1 MDKVLSYNQKSNGED
16 WFSLTGQYNEDDI
29 KAIKDP
35 NGGQAENPKT
45 AIPSPFAQL
54 DLVKNAFEHIAKD
67 QRLLGSR
74 MDMRLVSYALDI
86 AQMFY
91 NFDEM
96 KSMYGVQLVQWN
108 MTHLQMLLNDPSHK
122 LLGETLQMFID
133 QDASAYNFSQ
143 NMSIYFIVYNNQVI
157 GSTSPASLFM
167 ASPNAN
173 CMDQIQVEQGKVLF
187 GEWRN
192 LWERNPKFVKYF
204 YAIFTAFPELKK
216 MCTEVNNYLIE
227 NFKAME
233 RLGPDYVKTRLEIIS
248 EIGNPEAS
256 DQESAKKA
264 REYLNRNYMPIEN
277 GVNVLGFPL
286 YQCRQED
293 VNAAISQSD
302 FVIVPSQ
309 PDAMADPRKPLVL
322 QNNLDTL
329 ASDPFIYV
337 TYPWD
342 NATVIT
348 PQMYAEQDIN
358 KRILPATTHQ
368 YPWLTDDDFFQ
379 PTMIKLDYPVDSE
392 CFFNGNIKTIS
403 RDVDNNGFLLPLKP
417 LFFKYFTMKDLLTGT
432 IAGQPVFE
440 MHHQRIGGQEAVTAI
455 LRVRVNKTEKNPYS
469 FITLQRTYVE
479 SVNGEYS
486 FDKTNNYGKFVRVAF
501 ALAVFPFAKRADL
514 NRYHVQLTDRALGN
528 LAGCDLALEFYRN
541 GMREHIQDVVSR
553 QRSLKRLKNM
563 GSSFY
568 SLDSVFDLMNVVL
581 SDDRGKR
588 IAEGLVAPQWI
599 EDEGGTSA
607 FTFAVD
613 FGTTN
618 THVESMK
625 DDHLPLPLKIEK
637 DSRER
642 LVATLYNGNDESKYL
657 FEVVMRQE
665 FIPQVLGDEYG
676 FPQRTV
682 LSECDR
688 LDPVSIDRIE
698 ALGDANIPFIYE
710 KESAGNYNRITANLK
725 WSTDPSNKK
734 RISCYLT
741 ELALLMRAKVL
752 LDGGDLR
759 KTRLVWFYPLSLQP
773 GNIENMKKTWGQIM
787 KNVFGIEPTEDNLI
801 QMPESI
807 APYYFYK
814 AHPDRF
820 KAAASTVASI
830 DIGGGTSDVAVFQ
843 ENSTKPTLLTS
854 FRFAANAIFGDAYSD
869 VPQGD
874 SNPMVRKYVEY
885 FKNLF
890 DADEEKYDDLNAI
903 LADIA
908 SKRKSE
914 DINAFLFSIENNKVT
929 KDNPVFSYNELLNTD
944 SSRKLLFVYFYV
956 TLIYYVANMMKKRGL
971 QKPRNVMFS
980 GTGSKVLDIVGSQ
993 EELDLLT
1000 KTIIEIIYDEKYE
1013 DGAFAI
1019 VKEKDCPKQITCQ
1032 GGLYQVRNQSGMLQ
1046 VKEVNNELANYDN
1059 TIRTNFSLISREG
1072 ITYADMAD
1080 PERRQEIVKD
1090 VVDEVKRY
1098 NEFFSKLCD
1107 DIHVTDHFLVD
1118 MKSINT
1124 FRELAN
1130 RDLEHHLVQG
1140 WESAQKNQNDKNEN
1154 DEIAD
1159 ILFFYPIVGS
1169 IRYNLL
1175 ENLGS

>member
-45 AIPSPFAQL
+45 ASPSPFAQL

-67 QRLLGSR
+67 PRLLGSR

-96 KSMYGVQLVQWN
+96 KSMYGVQLVEWN
-108 MTHLQMLLNDPSHK
+108 MNHLQMLLNDPSHQ
-122 LLGETLQMFID
+122 LLGETLQMFIT

-216 MCTEVNNYLIE
+216 MCNEVNNYLIE
-227 NFKAME
+227 NFKVME
-233 RLGPDYVKTRLEIIS
+233 HVGPDYAKTRLEIIS
-248 EIGNPEAS
+248 EIGNPEAA
-256 DQESAKKA
+256 DQESAMKA
-264 REYLNRNYMPIEN
+264 REYLNRNYMQIEN

-293 VNAAISQSD
+293 VNAAIAQSD

-309 PDAMADPRKPLVL
+309 PDALADPRKPLVL
-322 QNNLDTL
+322 QNNLSTL
-329 ASDPFIYV
+329 SSDPFIYV

-342 NATVIT
+342 NSTVIT
-348 PQMYAEQDIN
+348 PEMYAEQDIN

-379 PTMIKLDYPVDSE
+379 PTMIKLDFPIDRE
-392 CFFNGNIKTIS
+392 CFFDGNIKPFS
-403 RDVDNNGFLLPLKP
+403 RDVDDNSFLLPLKP
-417 LFFKYFTMKDLLTGT
+417 VFFKYFTMKDLLTGT
-432 IAGQPVFE
+432 VAGQPVFE
-440 MHHQRIGGQEAVTAI
+440 MQHTRIGGQEAVKAI
-455 LRVRVNKTEKNPYS
+455 LRIRVKKTEKNPYS
-469 FITLQRTYVE
+469 YITLQRTYVE
-479 SVNGEYS
+479 AVNGDLTY
-486 FDKTNNYGKFVRVAF
+486 DRTNDYGKFIGVSF

-514 NRYHVQLTDRALGN
+514 NRYHVQLIDRALGT
-528 LAGCDLALEFYRN
+528 LSGSDISLQFYRN
-541 GMREHIQDVVSR
+541 GMREPIVEPVTR
-553 QRSLKRLKNM
+553 QRSLKRVKNM
-563 GSSFY
+563 GSTFY
-568 SLDSVFDLMNVVL
+568 SIGTDFDLMNVVV
-581 SDDRGKR
+581 SNDRGQYV
-588 IAEGLVAPQWI
+588 AEGLVAPQWI
-599 EDEGGTSA
+599 EGESGTSA

-618 THVESMK
+618 THVESMQ
-625 DDHLPLPLKIEK
+625 DDQLPRPLKIENE
-637 DSRER
+637 SRER
-642 LVATLYNGNDESKYL
+642 LIATLYNGSDQSKYL
-657 FEVVMRQE
+657 FEIVMKQE
-665 FIPQVLGDEYG
+665 FIPKILGTDYG

-682 LSECDR
+682 LSECER
-688 LDPVSIDRIE
+688 LDTMSIDRIE

-710 KESAGNYNRITANLK
+710 KESVGIGNRIIANLK

-752 LDGGDLR
+752 LDGGDMR
-759 KTRLVWFYPLSLQP
+759 KTRLVWFYPLSMQH

-843 ENSTKPTLLTS
+843 ENSAKPTLLTS

-874 SNPMVRKYVEY
+874 TNPMLKKYVAY

-890 DADEEKYDDLNAI
+890 DADEDKYDELNGI
-903 LADIA
+903 MDDITA
-908 SKRKSE
+908 KRKSE
-914 DINAFLFSIENNKVT
+914 DINAFFFSIENNKVT

-956 TLIYYVANMMKKRGL
+956 TLIYYVASMMKKRGL

-1000 KTIIEIIYDEKYE
+1000 KKIIEVIYDEKYD
-1013 DGAFAI
+1013 DGAFAVI
-1019 VKEKDCPKQITCQ
+1019 KEKDCPKQITCQ
-1032 GGLYQVRNQSGMLQ
+1032 GGLYQVRDRNGMMQ
-1046 VKEVNNELANYDN
+1046 VKEVNTELANYDN
-1059 TIRTNFSLISREG
+1059 DIRTNFSLIRREG
-1072 ITYADMAD
+1072 ITYADMAN
-1080 PERRQEIVKD
+1080 PERRQEIVK
-1090 VVDEVKRY
+1090 EVTEEVRQY
-1098 NEFFSKLCD
+1098 NDFFSKFCD

-1118 MKSINT
+1118 MKSINL

-1140 WESAQKNQNDKNEN
+1140 WESAQKNQDEKNEN

-1169 IRYNLL
+1169 MRYNLI
-1175 ENLGS
+1175 ENLNS

>member
-67 QRLLGSR
+67 PRLLGSR

-96 KSMYGVQLVQWN
+96 KSMYGVQLVEWN
-108 MTHLQMLLNDPSHK
+108 MSHLQMLLNDESHR
-122 LLGETLQMFID
+122 LLGETLKMFID

-143 NMSIYFIVYNNQVI
+143 NMSIYFIVYNNQVV

-173 CMDQIQVEQGKVLF
+173 CMQQIQVEQGKVLF

-204 YAIFTAFPELKK
+204 YAVFTAFPELKK
-216 MCTEVNNYLIE
+216 MCSEVNNYLIE
-227 NFKAME
+227 NFKIME
-233 RLGPDYVKTRLEIIS
+233 RIGPDYAKTRSEIIS
-248 EIGNPEAS
+248 EIGNPEAA
-256 DQESAKKA
+256 DQESAMKA
-264 REYLNRNYMPIEN
+264 RDYLNRNYIQIEN

-286 YQCRQED
+286 YQCRPED
-293 VNAAISQSD
+293 VNAAIAQSD

-309 PDAMADPRKPLVL
+309 PDAIADPRKPLVL
-322 QNNLDTL
+322 QNNLSTL

-348 PQMYAEQDIN
+348 PDMYAEHDIN

-379 PTMIKLDYPVDSE
+379 PTMIKLDFPIDKD
-392 CFFNGNIKTIS
+392 CFFDGNAKAFS
-403 RDVDNNGFLLPLKP
+403 RDVDDNSFLLPLKP
-417 LFFKYFTMKDLLTGT
+417 TFFKYFTMKDLMTGT
-432 IAGQPVFE
+432 VAGQPIFE
-440 MHHQRIGGQEAVTAI
+440 MQHLRIGGQEAVKVI
-455 LRVRVNKTEKNPYS
+455 LRIRVKKTEKSPYS
-469 FITLQRTYVE
+469 FITMQRTYVE
-479 SVNGEYS
+479 SVNGDLTY
-486 FDKTNNYGKFVRVAF
+486 DRTNDYGKFVGVSF
-501 ALAVFPFAKRADL
+501 ALGVFPFVKRADI
-514 NRYHVQLTDRALGN
+514 NRYHVQLIDRALSN
-528 LAGCDLALEFYRN
+528 LAGSDISLEFYRN
-541 GMREHIQDVVSR
+541 GLREQIIEPVTR
-553 QRSLKRLKNM
+553 QRSLKRVKNM
-563 GSSFY
+563 GSTYY
-568 SLDSVFDLMNVVL
+568 SIESDFDLMNVVVT
-581 SDDRGKR
+581 DDRGQR
-588 IAEGLVAPQWI
+588 VAEGLVAPQWI
-599 EDEGGTSA
+599 ENENGTSA

-618 THVESMK
+618 THVECTR
-625 DDHLPLPLKIEK
+625 DDQTPQPLMINNE
-637 DSRER
+637 SRER
-642 LVATLYNGNDESKYL
+642 LVATLYNGSDSSKYL
-657 FEVVMRQE
+657 FEIVMRQE
-665 FIPQVLGDEYG
+665 FVPKVLGDDYC

-682 LSECDR
+682 LSECER
-688 LDPVSIDRIE
+688 LDASKIDRIE

-710 KESAGNYNRITANLK
+710 KESIGIGNRIIANLK
-725 WSTDPSNKK
+725 WSTDPSNMK
-734 RISCYLT
+734 RILCYLT

-752 LDGGDLR
+752 LDGGDMR
-759 KTRLVWFYPLSLQP
+759 KTRLVWFYPLSMQK
-773 GNIENMKKTWGQIM
+773 GNIGKLKTAWSQVMKS
-787 KNVFGIEPTEDNLI
+787 VFGLTATEENLI

-814 AHPDRF
+814 NHPDRF

-830 DIGGGTSDVAVFQ
+830 DIGGGTSDIAIFK
-843 ENSTKPTLLTS
+843 ENSDSPTLLTS

-874 SNPMVRKYVEY
+874 SNPMVKKYVAY

-890 DADEEKYDDLNAI
+890 DADEEKYDELNGI
-903 LADIA
+903 MDDITA
-908 SKRKSE
+908 KRKSE
-914 DINAFLFSIENNKVT
+914 DINAFLFSVENNKVA
-929 KDNPVFSYNELLNTD
+929 KNNPVLSYNELLSND
-944 SSRKLLFVYFYV
+944 SSLKLLFIYFYS
-956 TLIYYVANMMKKRGL
+956 TIIYYVANLMKKNGL

-993 EELDLLT
+993 EELNMLT
-1000 KTIIEIIYDEKYE
+1000 KKIIELIYDEKY
-1013 DGAFAI
+1013 DAGAFSVI
-1019 VKEKDCPKQITCQ
+1019 KEKNYPKQITCQ
-1032 GGLYQVRNQSGMLQ
+1032 GGLYQVADSKGMMQLAT
-1046 VKEVNNELANYDN
+1046 VNEKLADYDN
-1059 TIRTNFSLISREG
+1059 NIVTNFTLINQEG
-1072 ITYADMAD
+1072 ITYADMKN
-1080 PERRQEIVKD
+1080 ETLRKEIVTGI
-1090 VVDEVKRY
+1090 VEEVRRY

-1107 DIHVTDHFLVD
+1107 DMHVTDLFLVD
-1118 MKSINT
+1118 MKSINA
-1124 FRELAN
+1124 FRELVN
-1130 RDLEHHLVQG
+1130 QDLEHHFVQG
-1140 WESAQKNQNDKNEN
+1140 WESTQKNQDEKNDNEKV
-1154 DEIAD
+1154 AD

-1169 IRYNLL
+1169 MRYNLI
-1175 ENLGS
+1175 EKMI